1 MSQGSQTQTPGGQ
14 VASGGHAHSSQTHG
28 AQLHTHQ
35 PHETHAL
42 GELFRQ
48 RRAELSLSLKEI
60 ENATSIRTS
69 YLQAIEDGQT
79 EKLISPIYAQGF
91 VRQYAAFLGLDGDSI
106 IAEHAEI
113 FKKPIQQDFA
123 YGIGTL
129 ETRGTPGGGIKWLP
143 NALWLIATLFVGVVA
158 YFIAK
163 SLSLF

>member
-1 MSQGSQTQTPGGQ
+1 
-14 VASGGHAHSSQTHG
+14 
-28 AQLHTHQ
+28 
-35 PHETHAL
+35 
-42 GELFRQ
+42 
-48 RRAELSLSLKEI
+48 
-60 ENATSIRTS
+60 
-69 YLQAIEDGQT
+69 LQAIEDGQT

-143 NALWLIATLFVGVVA
+143 NALWLIATLFVGVLA

-163 SLSLF
+163 SLSLL